1 MAASVCSDCLE
12 SDRIHEMDRKD
23 WQGTLAR
30 PGMQGVQDVKEIRPA
45 GQAGYWTNSIG
56 RAGVV
61 GRTSRGGKKERQASQ
76 GRQAG

>member
-61 GRTSRGGKKERQASQ
+61 GRTSR
-76 GRQAG
+76 

>member
-12 SDRIHEMDRKD
+12 SDRIHEMDRKG
-23 WQGTLAR
+23 WQGALAR
-30 PGMQGVQDVKEIRPA
+30 QGMQGVQDVKEIRPA
-45 GQAGYWTNSIG
+45 RQAGYWTSSIG

-61 GRTSRGGKKERQASQ
+61 GSTSRRGKQERQVSQ

>member
-1 MAASVCSDCLE
+1 
-12 SDRIHEMDRKD
+12 
-23 WQGTLAR
+23 
-30 PGMQGVQDVKEIRPA
+30 MQGVQDVKEIRPA

-61 GRTSRGGKKERQASQ
+61 GRTSRWGKKERQASQ

>member
-23 WQGTLAR
+23 WQGT
-30 PGMQGVQDVKEIRPA
+30 PGKQGTQDVKEIRPA

-61 GRTSRGGKKERQASQ
+61 GRTSRLGKKERQASQ

>member
-56 RAGVV
+56 RASVV
-61 GRTSRGGKKERQASQ
+61 GRKGRWARKERQASQ
-76 GRQAG
+76 SRQAG

>member
-1 MAASVCSDCLE
+1 MAASDCSDCLE

-23 WQGTLAR
+23 WQGMLAR

-61 GRTSRGGKKERQASQ
+61 GRTSRWRKKERQASQ

>member
-30 PGMQGVQDVKEIRPA
+30 PGMQDVKEIRPA

-61 GRTSRGGKKERQASQ
+61 GRTSRWGKKERQASQ

>member
-1 MAASVCSDCLE
+1 
-12 SDRIHEMDRKD
+12 MDEKD
-23 WQGTLAR
+23 WHGALAK

-45 GQAGYWTNSIG
+45 GQAEYWTNNIG

-61 GRTSRGGKKERQASQ
+61 GRKGRWGKKERQASQ

>member
-1 MAASVCSDCLE
+1 MQFRSHAVSFEMAASVCSDCLE

-45 GQAGYWTNSIG
+45 G
-56 RAGVV
+56 
-61 GRTSRGGKKERQASQ
+61 
-76 GRQAG
+76 

>member
-12 SDRIHEMDRKD
+12 SDRIHEMDR
-23 WQGTLAR
+23 R

-45 GQAGYWTNSIG
+45 GQAGYWMNSIG

-61 GRTSRGGKKERQASQ
+61 GRTSRWGKKERQASQ
-76 GRQAG
+76 CRQAG

>member
-23 WQGTLAR
+23 WHGTLAR

-45 GQAGYWTNSIG
+45 EQDIG
-56 RAGVV
+56 RTV
-61 GRTSRGGKKERQASQ
+61 
-76 GRQAG
+76 

>member
-23 WQGTLAR
+23 WQGTLAQ
-30 PGMQGVQDVKEIRPA
+30 GMQGVQDVKEIRPA

-56 RAGVV
+56 RADVV
-61 GRTSRGGKKERQASQ
+61 ARTSRWGKKERQASQ